1 MKKYFL
7 VLLTGSLMA
16 CGGNSGN
23 SEQQQ
28 QQQEKPVGI
37 AQEPA
42 QTEAQVDGRQLIQN
56 SDCKAC
62 HMDDARIIGP
72 AYQEVAERYEAN
84 DSTITYL
91 ANKVIQGGSGN
102 WGEVP
107 MTPHPQHSQEE
118 AEAMA
123 RYILSLNN

>member
-7 VLLTGSLMA
+7 MLVTGSLMA
-16 CGGNSGN
+16 CGGNNGSN
-23 SEQQQ
+23 EQH
-28 QQQEKPVGI
+28 ETSDAI

-42 QTEAQVDGRQLIQN
+42 QTEAQVDGRQLIQA

-62 HMDDARIIGP
+62 HLDDARVIGP
-72 AYQEVAERYEAN
+72 SYMEVAEKYEAN
-84 DSTITYL
+84 DTTITYL
-91 ANKVIQGGSGN
+91 ANKIIQGGSGN

-118 AEAMA
+118 AEQMVK
-123 RYILSLNN
+123 YILSLND